1 MLNREL
7 FNDNSIRS
15 TVIQNLVQFKTL
27 DLTALTSLSNCNPAK
42 GDSLTTI
49 TISRS
54 VVLLIGIDHDRHRQ
68 QPDQGEIFSCC
79 HKST

>member
-7 FNDNSIRS
+7 FNDNSLRS
-15 TVIQNLVQFKTL
+15 AVVQNLVQFKTL

-42 GDSLTTI
+42 GDSLTTS

-54 VVLLIGIDHDRHRQ
+54 VVLLYGIDHDRHRQ
-68 QPDQGEIFSCC
+68 QPNQREILSCGY
-79 HKST
+79 KST